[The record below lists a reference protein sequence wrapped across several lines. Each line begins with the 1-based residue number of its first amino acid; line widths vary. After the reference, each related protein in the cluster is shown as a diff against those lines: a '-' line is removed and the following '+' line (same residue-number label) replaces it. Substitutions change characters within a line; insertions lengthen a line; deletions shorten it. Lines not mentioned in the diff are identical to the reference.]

1 MNLNL
6 NSCAE
11 TGKGKESQ
19 PRSGNN
25 RKCGA
30 ARSFP
35 FRELATATR
44 GFKEVNLI
52 GEGGF
57 GRVYKG
63 RLESGQV
70 VLAASFL
77 SARSAKKHNVV
88 LFFL

>member
-1 MNLNL
+1 MNL
-6 NSCAE
+6 CAE

-19 PRSGNN
+19 TRSGNN

-63 RLESGQV
+63 RLETGQV
-70 VLAASFL
+70 VLAGSFL
-77 SARSAKKHNVV
+77 ASRSVKTQCGCV
-88 LFFL
+88 FL

>member
-1 MNLNL
+1 MIFIIWLLNL
-6 NSCAE
+6 CAE

-19 PRSGNN
+19 NRGGNN

-70 VLAASFL
+70 VLAGFF
-77 SARSAKKHNVV
+77 
-88 LFFL
+88 FFLTT